1 MQGGGVEPSLDARHP
16 FDEPSGDGRRGF
28 KCRVGH
34 HVRDARI
41 LVVADAREDRQGKL
55 GDVGAE
61 AVGIETVQ
69 VAGRPAAPDQY
80 DRIEI
85 VHAVG
90 HGVECRHDRILG
102 TGALHESV
110 EKRQGESIGT
120 FAQLLAEILIA
131 RCLAARNDG
140 DTLYYLRQ
148 RIFAVDVPDSFAL
161 EPLDGDLPL
170 SLHVAQREGRVD
182 VQDVER
188 ETVQFVVGDHHPGQ
202 DADACGQSLTRFG
215 LEIAGDAGVSRA
227 PDDRPGL
234 RERHAVVATLFD
246 QFEVAMPRIV
256 DLDLRDFGTDPYGQG
271 ERFVERRFDELLELG
286 ECQVVLHDDKDS
298 ESREKTGTCSQ
309 FSEAPPI
316 FCEDSERQG

>member
-1 MQGGGVEPSLDARHP
+1 M
-16 FDEPSGDGRRGF
+16 
-28 KCRVGH
+28 
-34 HVRDARI
+34 
-41 LVVADAREDRQGKL
+41 
-55 GDVGAE
+55 
-61 AVGIETVQ
+61 
-69 VAGRPAAPDQY
+69 
-80 DRIEI
+80 
-85 VHAVG
+85 
-90 HGVECRHDRILG
+90 
-102 TGALHESV
+102 
-110 EKRQGESIGT
+110 
-120 FAQLLAEILIA
+120 
-131 RCLAARNDG
+131 
-140 DTLYYLRQ
+140 
-148 RIFAVDVPDSFAL
+148 
-161 EPLDGDLPL
+161 
-170 SLHVAQREGRVD
+170 
-182 VQDVER
+182 
-188 ETVQFVVGDHHPGQ
+188 VGDHHPGQ